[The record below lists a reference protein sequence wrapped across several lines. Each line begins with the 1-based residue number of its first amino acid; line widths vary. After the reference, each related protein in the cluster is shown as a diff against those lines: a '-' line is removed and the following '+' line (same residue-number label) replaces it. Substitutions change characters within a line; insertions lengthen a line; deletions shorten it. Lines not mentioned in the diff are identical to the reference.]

1 MMRRILPLIVLLFAV
16 IGVWAQ
22 TTVNETNIRRNMN
35 SASSVVTNHTNPTD
49 LITLAYFN
57 SHTTSAQTNTFSASG
72 LLTLTIAGQ
81 NVSYGLST
89 NTVLQLVTNLTAT
102 LYAPITVTNVDLSAY
117 HRGVITYGSASGGG
131 TLTQSGGTLTFAPA
145 DLSSFVTASITNSL
159 ASTNWAKATFAP
171 ITVTNVDLSPYALTS
186 SLGSLAYSNT
196 AAFLSTL
203 DLRYAGIGVTNV
215 SLAPYALKIGRAHV

>member
-102 LYAPITVTNVDLSAY
+102 LYAPSTVTNVDLSAY
-117 HRGVITYGSASGGG
+117 H
-131 TLTQSGGTLTFAPA
+131 Q
-145 DLSSFVTASITNSL
+145 
-159 ASTNWAKATFAP
+159 
-171 ITVTNVDLSPYALTS
+171 
-186 SLGSLAYSNT
+186 
-196 AAFLSTL
+196 
-203 DLRYAGIGVTNV
+203 
-215 SLAPYALKIGRAHV
+215 IGRAHV